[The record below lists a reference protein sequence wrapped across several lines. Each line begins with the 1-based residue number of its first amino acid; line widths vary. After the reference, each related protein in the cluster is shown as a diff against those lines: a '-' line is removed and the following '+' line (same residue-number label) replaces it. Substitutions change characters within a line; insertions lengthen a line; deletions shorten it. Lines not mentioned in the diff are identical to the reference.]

1 MLALWMKSGEEK
13 ATRSC
18 FKNNLNIPFS
28 FCLEGI
34 TISLPNNMKYWN
46 KKEVNNLELK
56 VEKDTLLVYPQGDL
70 DLVQAKKLRE
80 QVDQLLYSRGNIQK
94 LVVNLNAV
102 NFIDSSGLGVLIG
115 RYKIMQNRQGQMMLC
130 GANDNVYRILEISGM
145 KKLMPIVRADAQSN
159 TRSEGNGKR

>member
-1 MLALWMKSGEEK
+1 M
-13 ATRSC
+13 
-18 FKNNLNIPFS
+18 
-28 FCLEGI
+28 
-34 TISLPNNMKYWN
+34 PNNMQYWN

>member
-1 MLALWMKSGEEK
+1 M
-13 ATRSC
+13 
-18 FKNNLNIPFS
+18 
-28 FCLEGI
+28 
-34 TISLPNNMKYWN
+34 PNNMQYWN

-70 DLVQAKKLRE
+70 DLVQAKQLRE